1 VPEKFRMFWEN
12 YISNQMVSQP
22 ACKKRRAEGLL
33 EPSARNMKKRIYMEK
48 LLFAFLDSYSIVSLC
63 PLCGENLKIL

>member
-1 VPEKFRMFWEN
+1 MLWKD

-22 ACKKRRAEGLL
+22 ACKKRIVYSLL
-33 EPSARNMKKRIYMEK
+33 EPSDRNMKKRIYMEK

>member
-1 VPEKFRMFWEN
+1 MLWKN

-48 LLFAFLDSYSIVSLC
+48 HLSAFLVSHYRQLLC
-63 PLCGENLKIL
+63 PVCGENLKIL